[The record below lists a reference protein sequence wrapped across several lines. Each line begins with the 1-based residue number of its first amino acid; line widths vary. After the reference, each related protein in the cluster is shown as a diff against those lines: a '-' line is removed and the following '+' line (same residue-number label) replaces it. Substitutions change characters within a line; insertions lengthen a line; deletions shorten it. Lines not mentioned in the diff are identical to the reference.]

1 MPVLLSEVLLNV
13 RVKLQIR
20 GTPDHTLVDDDIRKA
35 IENAAIRFSRDFPA
49 EASQEYIGNNEKTY
63 PLPTNWDQLS
73 VIDGIFFRPYQFPYD
88 RDRYLGD
95 QKVDTTERAI
105 NNALIG
111 ATSVICSTA
120 SEAGYFADGDVVAI
134 INSDAQAEQNWVAA
148 DGNASTGV
156 VTLKNATAAAYSSTP
171 KLKKLA
177 QLTFLSITPSTTD
190 VFKINYTKTHTVS
203 DEAVDNNTVLAKHQD
218 AFEHLAAA
226 FVAYA
231 ISAKY
236 ANTQDP
242 TIDADAV
249 DYGSKS
255 AQWRE
260 VADAE
265 MKLYEDHV
273 GLNQEK
279 RTEAASTLFKLNL
292 GRNLPGMNVL
302 YPSER
307 IGYYP

>member
-49 EASQEYIGNNEKTY
+49 EVSQEYIGNNEKTY

-88 RDRYLGD
+88 RDRYLID

-105 NNALIG
+105 NNALLG
-111 ATSVICSTA
+111 ATSVTCSTI
-120 SEAGYFADGDVVAI
+120 SEAGYFADGDVVAS
-134 INSDAQAEQNWVAA
+134 INNDEQAEQNWIAA

-177 QLTFLSITPSTTD
+177 YLIFLSITPSTTD
-190 VFKINYTKTHTVS
+190 VFKINYTKTHIVSEVS
-203 DEAVDNNTVLAKHQD
+203 DDNTVLAKHQD

-242 TIDADAV
+242 SIDADAV

-255 AQWRE
+255 TQWRE

-292 GRNLPGMNVL
+292 CRNLPGINVL
-302 YPSER
+302 YPTER
-307 IGYYP
+307 IGYVP